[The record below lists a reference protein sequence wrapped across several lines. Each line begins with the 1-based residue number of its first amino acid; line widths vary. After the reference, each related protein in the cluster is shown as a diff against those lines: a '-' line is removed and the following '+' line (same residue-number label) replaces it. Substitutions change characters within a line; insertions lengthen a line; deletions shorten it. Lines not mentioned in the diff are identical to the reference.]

1 MSSPSVPPPAPL
13 PPQGPGTTEKGLKG
27 GALGLFSSTVIGLAS
42 TAPAYSLAAT
52 LGVIVGIVGF
62 QSPIVIVLAFIP
74 MFLIAYGYKELNRA
88 DPDCGTTFTWAAR
101 AFGPVPDGWA
111 DGASSRPTSS

>member
-13 PPQGPGTTEKGLKG
+13 PPLGPGSLDKGLKG

-62 QSPIVIVLAFIP
+62 QSPIVVILAF
-74 MFLIAYGYKELNRA
+74 
-88 DPDCGTTFTWAAR
+88 
-101 AFGPVPDGWA
+101 V
-111 DGASSRPTSS
+111 